1 MFMLLFCLPRFPV
14 LPRFASFWEGQWRG
28 VGFSPKVFAFFLRV
42 GALGVDSAV
51 FPVVPPSR
59 MSIFGDCGLGF
70 ESIVL
75 SKCQR
80 LG

>member
-1 MFMLLFCLPRFPV
+1 MEGSWV
-14 LPRFASFWEGQWRG
+14 LSEG
-28 VGFSPKVFAFFLRV
+28 VCIFLRV

-80 LG
+80 FG